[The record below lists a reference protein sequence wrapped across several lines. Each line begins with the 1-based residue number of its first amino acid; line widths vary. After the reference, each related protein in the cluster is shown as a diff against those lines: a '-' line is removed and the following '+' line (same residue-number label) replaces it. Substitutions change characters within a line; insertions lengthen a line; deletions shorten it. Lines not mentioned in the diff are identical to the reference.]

1 MVQGGVAASIPRMV
15 TDRVANGVASGA
27 GLPSFDRV
35 SFSRQF
41 LAVCT
46 LLLAAGML
54 VVGTWISHEI
64 EHSAVRRAAAVAAVY
79 VESILASE
87 VQGLLQHPDAPLDD
101 AARQTLDRIF
111 IHGPLARKVV
121 RFKLWSPQGRVLYSS
136 HANQVGQQ
144 VPVQGPL
151 AAALGGELQAHMSA
165 LSEHEHVDERI
176 LWRRLL
182 EVHVPMRVSPQAPVT
197 AVAEFYHAT
206 HNIDADIR
214 EAQWR
219 SWVLVAMATLAIFTA
234 LYLQVRRAND
244 TIGQQRHDL
253 RWQLQQLTVAF
264 AENERMR
271 LRLREAGAATTA
283 LNEQFLHRVAAD
295 LHDAPAQTLA
305 YALMRIDE
313 LVLSSPEQAELGAIR
328 DALAISLKDLRNIA
342 SGLGMPGIESLSL
355 EATVRRALRDVER
368 QTGATARAQL
378 AIGDHEAALATRITI
393 YRVLQESLGN
403 SHRHAPG
410 ECPLV
415 QVRCTADWVDI
426 TVSDEGG
433 GFDPQQ
439 ARQAGRLGLHFMEE
453 RVQLLG
459 GRFELATAP
468 GRGTTIHA
476 ALPLQPTAGS

>member
-1 MVQGGVAASIPRMV
+1 MARMV
-15 TDRVANGVASGA
+15 TDPAPTGAAVAV

-41 LAVCT
+41 LVVCT
-46 LLLAAGML
+46 LLLAVGML

-64 EHSAVRRAAAVAAVY
+64 EHSAVRRAAAVAGVY

-87 VQGLLQHPDAPLDD
+87 VQGLTQSPGSPLVDQ
-101 AARQTLDRIF
+101 ATQTLDRIF

-121 RFKLWSPQGRVLYSS
+121 RFKLWSPQGQLLYSS
-136 HANQVGQQ
+136 QSQQIGQQ

-151 AAALGGELQAHMSA
+151 AAALRGELQAHMSE
-165 LSEHEHVDERI
+165 LTEHEHVDERV
-176 LWRRLL
+176 LWHRLL
-182 EVHVPMRVSPQAPVT
+182 EVHVPVRASPQAPVT
-197 AVAEFYHAT
+197 AVAEFYHST

-219 SWVLVAMATLAIFTA
+219 SWALVAVATLAIFTA

-253 RWQLQQLTVAF
+253 RRQLQQLSLAF

-313 LVLSSPEQAELGAIR
+313 LVTASPEQPELRTIR
-328 DALAISLKDLRNIA
+328 DALAQSLKDLRNIA
-342 SGLGMPGIESLSL
+342 SGLGMPGIESLTL
-355 EATVRRALRDVER
+355 DATVRRALRDFER
-368 QTGATARAQL
+368 QSGASVQAEL
-378 AIGDHEAALATRITI
+378 AIEGDEAALATRITI
-393 YRVLQESLGN
+393 YRVLQESLTN

-410 ECPLV
+410 ERP
-415 QVRCTADWVDI
+415 QVRVRSDAGWVEVS
-426 TVSDEGG
+426 VSDQGG
-433 GFDPQQ
+433 GFDPLQ

-459 GRFELATAP
+459 GRFALVTAP
-468 GRGTTIHA
+468 GQGTLIRA
-476 ALPLQPTAGS
+476 ALPLQPAGGV